1 MKHKIAGMVVFLVL
15 GCVLTVAG
23 AGNEYLGLGKGSDQ
37 PIDITSTKFTA
48 RNIPNGK
55 EATFEGNVKVN
66 QGDVTLS
73 CDQLVLVY
81 DEKAGARTGEGRVKK
96 LSKKLENVSQIKSIT
111 ASGNVKIVQN
121 ERMAVAG
128 KALYD
133 NAKRTITLTEGPRL
147 WQGADVMVAKTI
159 IVYLDENRVDSQGG
173 DENPITFRILNSTQ
187 QKKEK
192 EK

>member
-1 MKHKIAGMVVFLVL
+1 MKHKIVGLVVFLVL
-15 GCVLTVAG
+15 GCALMAAG
-23 AGNEYLGLGKGSDQ
+23 ANNEYLSLGKGSDQ

-81 DEKAGARTGEGRVKK
+81 DEKTGAGTGEGRAKK
-96 LSKKLENVSQIKSIT
+96 LAKKLENVSQIKSIT

-147 WQGADVMVAKTI
+147 WQGADVMVANTI
-159 IVYLDENRVDSQGG
+159 IIYLDENRVDSLGG
-173 DENPITFRILNSTQ
+173 DSPITFKINPEQ

>member
-1 MKHKIAGMVVFLVL
+1 MKYKIAGLVVFLVL
-15 GCVLTVAG
+15 GCVLTVAR

-37 PIDITSTKFTA
+37 PIDITSTKFAA

-81 DEKAGARTGEGRVKK
+81 DEKAGARTGDGRARK
-96 LSKKLENVSQIKSIT
+96 LAKKLENVSQIKSIT

-121 ERMAVAG
+121 DRMAVAG

-147 WQGADVMVAKTI
+147 WQGTDVMVANTI
-159 IVYLDENRVDSQGG
+159 IIYLDENRVDSEGG
-173 DENPITFRILNSTQ
+173 KENPIKFKINPEQ
-187 QKKEK
+187 QKNEK

>member
-1 MKHKIAGMVVFLVL
+1 MKHKITGLVVFLVL
-15 GCVLTVAG
+15 GSVLMAAG
-23 AGNEYLGLGKGSDQ
+23 ANNEYLSLGKGSDQ

-173 DENPITFRILNSTQ
+173 DENPIKFKINPEQ

>member
-1 MKHKIAGMVVFLVL
+1 MKRKIAGLVGFLIL
-15 GCVLTVAG
+15 GWVLTEAL
-23 AGNEYLGLGKGSDQ
+23 AANEYLGLGKGSDQ

-48 RNIPNGK
+48 KNIANGK

-81 DEKAGARTGEGRVKK
+81 DEKEGTSKARR

-133 NAKRTITLTEGPRL
+133 NAKRTITLTQDPRL
-147 WQGADVMVAKTI
+147 WQGTDVMVANTI
-159 IVYLDENRVDSQGG
+159 IIYLDENRVDSQGG
-173 DENPITFRILNSTQ
+173 TANPIKFKINPEQ